1 MSTKIEWTDATWN
14 PTTGCD
20 RVSPGCANCYAL
32 DLAARLKAMGVAA
45 YQKDGGRAS
54 GPGFGLTLHPD
65 RLDLPLRWRKP
76 RRVFVNSMSDLFH
89 EDVPFDFID
98 RVFGI
103 MLTAGRRNGH
113 TFQVLTK
120 RSERMREYV
129 TKIWPGNALGEAFA
143 RTFPFVWLGVSVE
156 NQHWADVRIPV
167 LLDTP
172 AAVRFL
178 SCEPLLGPLWL
189 RPGNWIP
196 PLGGGPKVNV
206 LHPELSLRPS
216 IDWVIAG
223 GESAGPAKRALVER
237 WQEGIGPDAGWEW
250 VPKAQSLLWIQNI
263 RDQCVAAG
271 VPFFFKQWG
280 GPRPKSGGRLLDGR
294 TWDEF
299 PEAPA

>member
-65 RLDLPLRWRKP
+65 RLDMPLRWRKP
-76 RRVFVNSMSDLFH
+76 RRIFVNSMSDLFH
-89 EDVPFDFID
+89 EDVPDNFISLC
-98 RVFGI
+98 FQI
-103 MLTAGRRNGH
+103 MSLAPQH

-120 RSERMREYV
+120 RSERMHDLMPWLLEREGDGL
-129 TKIWPGNALGEAFA
+129 PLPN
-143 RTFPFVWLGVSVE
+143 VWLGTSVE
-156 NQHWADVRIPV
+156 NQHWADVRIPI

-178 SCEPLLGPLWL
+178 SCEPLLGRLDLTRWL
-189 RPGNWIP
+189 RKSVSSVDYHQRVGYDAAPGAAD
-196 PLGGGPKVNV
+196 
-206 LHPELSLRPS
+206 R
-216 IDWVIAG
+216 IDWMIAG

-263 RDQCVAAG
+263 RDQCQAAG
-271 VPFFFKQWG
+271 VPFFFKNWG
-280 GPRPKSGGRLLDGR
+280 GPRPTSGGRLLDGR
-294 TWDEF
+294 TWDQF

>member
-1 MSTKIEWTDATWN
+1 
-14 PTTGCD
+14 
-20 RVSPGCANCYAL
+20 
-32 DLAARLKAMGVAA
+32 
-45 YQKDGGRAS
+45 
-54 GPGFGLTLHPD
+54 
-65 RLDLPLRWRKP
+65 
-76 RRVFVNSMSDLFH
+76 
-89 EDVPFDFID
+89 
-98 RVFGI
+98 
-103 MLTAGRRNGH
+103 
-113 TFQVLTK
+113 
-120 RSERMREYV
+120 MREYV

-178 SCEPLLGPLWL
+178 SCEPLLGPLELTDIRHRTPTGHECSIDAL
-189 RPGNWIP
+189 RNEE
-196 PLGGGPKVNV
+196 PLFRRESIDVN
-206 LHPELSLRPS
+206 R

-237 WQEGIGPDAGWEW
+237 CECGSTRHYPIAGCEDCAGTGWRPKPEALEW
-250 VPKAQSLLWIQNI
+250 VRSL

-280 GPRPKSGGRLLDGR
+280 GPRPKSGGWLLDGR

-299 PEAPA
+299 PSSEHDGFGAGSGVLRQPKGGGAQ